1 MVGSERAQRM
11 SFACRIT
18 KATITIRIC
27 NTYHFSTV
35 TVLRNL
41 RINDRHCL
49 LSPNSVFISDS
60 QYSSWSSSWKHD
72 EMKTCL
78 DASVSDVHLGCL
90 MTIGSTVSSFAL
102 FRARKR
108 DLTDGGSEAWASCRQ
123 TDRQPETVGHVHVV
137 LGLALPAG
145 AILAEYL
152 YSSLGLR
159 FFNTVLRI
167 RCFPFMYTLVLF
179 CIPPPV
185 QCSNTQTSCQ
195 IYSGGRQL
203 FAVVVVIIMRL
214 QAGRSRVRFSMASL
228 ELFID
233 LILPATLSPCGRLS
247 L

>member
-145 AILAEYL
+145 AILAEYKVVL
-152 YSSLGLR
+152 QLGFTFLQYSFAYSLFPIHVHIGIILHTATGSVQQHPDILSDILR
-159 FFNTVLRI
+159 WQTAVCCGSSNNNEATSRKVAGS
-167 RCFPFMYTLVLF
+167 
-179 CIPPPV
+179 IPD
-185 QCSNTQTSCQ
+185 
-195 IYSGGRQL
+195 G
-203 FAVVVVIIMRL
+203 VI
-214 QAGRSRVRFSMASL
+214 GTFH
-228 ELFID
+228 
-233 LILPATLSPCGRLS
+233 
-247 L
+247 